1 MKDMMMKKKE
11 SMKDLDMEAKKAS
24 IMELL
29 DLAKDMMKQGVSS
42 DMGEMQKVTVAAPDK
57 DKLLMGLEKA
67 EDMLEGEEV
76 AGMEDSED
84 MDEYEDEEDEEDLA

>member
-1 MKDMMMKKKE
+1 MKDMMMKKKD

-42 DMGEMQKVTVAAPDK
+42 EMDEMQKVTVAAPDK

-67 EDMLEGEEV
+67 EDLV
-76 AGMEDSED
+76 AQGPEMSDMEDESED
-84 MDEYEDEEDEEDLA
+84 YEEEEDEEDLA